1 MGSLHNRIIVNNRA
15 SIGTECSGCMV
26 PTYKGS
32 DYIYFLIFGEW
43 KPALG

>member
-1 MGSLHNRIIVNNRA
+1 MASLHSRIIVNNRA

-26 PTYKGS
+26 STYIGG
-32 DYIYFLIFGEW
+32 DYIYFLIFGKW